1 MFCLLLAGNGA
12 YTPSTIAVGSIEHL
26 FLFCKSA
33 HGSIISSQFAVRS
46 SQFSRK
52 RIIMSKTAEARAI
65 LAEWVQTESLRKH
78 VEGVAACM
86 AQFARRQGADEDL
99 WTAVGLLH
107 DLDFERYPSMPE
119 TGPDVVALSEAL
131 YTGAPIPNEL
141 PGHPFY
147 GVAYL
152 RECGW
157 SREVL
162 RAILSHADFSGVQ
175 PESPMERAL
184 YAVDELSGFVTAV
197 ALVRPDKS
205 VHSVE
210 VSSVKK
216 KMKDKAFAAKVSRD
230 GIRHGAE
237 VIGMDLDA
245 LIAEVIAALRAESDR
260 LGLTGA

>member
-1 MFCLLLAGNGA
+1 M
-12 YTPSTIAVGSIEHL
+12 
-26 FLFCKSA
+26 A
-33 HGSIISSQFAVRS
+33 H
-46 SQFSRK
+46 
-52 RIIMSKTAEARAI
+52 
-65 LAEWVQTESLRKH
+65 
-78 VEGVAACM
+78 
-86 AQFARRQGADEDL
+86 FARQAGADEDL

-107 DLDFERYPSMPE
+107 DLDFERYPMMPE
-119 TGPDVVALSEAL
+119 PGPAVVALAEAL
-131 YTGAPIPNEL
+131 YTGAPVPEEL

-147 GVAYL
+147 GVAHL
-152 RECGW
+152 RESGW
-157 SREVL
+157 SPEVL
-162 RAILSHADFSGVQ
+162 RAILSHADYSGVA
-175 PESPMERAL
+175 PESPLERTL

-245 LIAEVIAALRAESDR
+245 LIAEVIAALRTESAR
-260 LGLTGA
+260 LGLSGV